1 MTLGP
6 GPALVPPWAMAMS
19 SPAPLIVRDEAA
31 ATLRRAFDAG
41 REGNLEVV
49 VVRGEAGIGKTR
61 LLQEFRR
68 EVTAAEPTA
77 VIAVGQCVDMGEIGS
92 PFTPIRRMLRDLHA
106 QLGDALTA
114 AASPAVGGALAGI
127 LPEIATETGPAS
139 VTTTGNDA
147 ISDALGALLEALSD
161 DHHLVLI
168 IEDLHWADTATL
180 ALLKTLTFTLRG
192 GHLTIVMTYRT
203 DDVGRGHPLRG
214 VLADL
219 ERNRSV
225 TFIEIE
231 RLSPAD
237 AARLT
242 RMLDPHLDQRAVDSI
257 VERSDGLPF
266 FIEELIALTDSR
278 LPTTL
283 RDLLLAR
290 VETLSSDARAAVDLL
305 AAGGVHV
312 DSDLLEETA
321 EGHVD
326 RGRLHE
332 GLREGLVE
340 NILVSDDD
348 GYAFRHALLQEAVH
362 DDLLPSIRAD
372 LHRRYAAALD
382 RRVAEGRHERAA
394 EAAEHWGQA
403 RDAGRA
409 FDAMVIAR
417 RFALES
423 GVEMVTSRI
432 GERMLEMWPQVPDAE
447 ARAGMSRL
455 EFVADT
461 ADHGLGDPARAL
473 RVARAGMAEAGPE
486 QRVERARLLNVT
498 SYALSNLGDPG
509 AARQVSIEAL
519 SLLDHDDPDTR
530 SLLVECLVSRI
541 RTATFDPRP
550 EEVPELE
557 QLTALATTHSDAIDD
572 PLLRA
577 RVLDTA
583 ATLDTVAG
591 RLTEALARVRR
602 FPITELTARQYQV
615 NFITELD
622 ALVRLGRFREAAD
635 LAARRTSEVA
645 DPAALV
651 YGIDLNAAEALFAA
665 GDAAAG
671 RSAAER
677 GLAVIVSVQVMSSF
691 GWRLQSLADSW
702 DDRPA
707 QARARRDQH
716 GADIDD
722 LLIDDS
728 EELAGWGTY
737 ALEAALNEAETAS
750 DATTRAALITT
761 ALGGALDIVRAGLE
775 PGIAR
780 PHVVSAAR
788 ALADATLARSDADDL
803 AHLGAMIDDVLA
815 RHADDEATPAI
826 EALVA
831 AEAARAATEAPEAAV
846 DAWRRA
852 SDLAADGF
860 VPVRQLWYAR
870 YRLAQALLEAG
881 ERDAAARLLDEIA
894 HGATAHGVAV
904 VARWARELA
913 ARAGLSDAVAG
924 GPPQLTAR
932 ERQVLELVA
941 EGLSNPEIG
950 RRLFIS
956 PKTASVHVSAILAK
970 IGAANRVEAAA
981 FFHRQAAGPAIDVG
995 GRA

>member
-1 MTLGP
+1 MTLGLD
-6 GPALVPPWAMAMS
+6 PAAVPPWAMALS
-19 SPAPLIVRDEAA
+19 TPAPLIVRDEAA

-41 REGNLEVV
+41 REGHPEVV

-68 EVTAAEPTA
+68 EAAALEPTA

-106 QLGDALTA
+106 QLGDALPA
-114 AASPAVGGALAGI
+114 AVSSTVRGALAGI
-127 LPEIATETGPAS
+127 LPEIATETALPSA
-139 VTTTGNDA
+139 TTTGNDA
-147 ISDALGALLEALSD
+147 ISDALGTLLEALSAD
-161 DHHLVLI
+161 QHLVLI

-192 GHLTIVMTYRT
+192 AHLTIVMTYRT

-242 RMLDPHLDQRAVDSI
+242 RMLDPHLDQRVVDSI

-372 LHRRYAAALD
+372 LHARYGAALD
-382 RRVAEGRHERAA
+382 RRVADGHRERAA
-394 EAAEHWGQA
+394 EAAEHWEQA
-403 RDAGRA
+403 RDAVRA

-417 RFALES
+417 RYAGE
-423 GVEMVTSRI
+423 TSAEPVMSQI
-432 GERMLEMWPQVPDAE
+432 GERMLAIWPQVPDAE

-455 EFVADT
+455 EFFADT

-473 RVARAGMAEAGPE
+473 RVARAGLSEAGPE

-498 SYALSNLGDPG
+498 SYALSNLGDPA
-509 AARQVSIEAL
+509 AARRVSIEAL
-519 SLLDHDDPDTR
+519 SLLDDEDPGTR
-530 SLLVECLVSRI
+530 SLVVECLVSRI

-557 QLTALATTHSDAIDD
+557 RLIALATAHSDAIDD

-591 RLTEALARVRR
+591 RLTEALMRVRR
-602 FPITELTARQYQV
+602 FPVSSMGARQYQV

-622 ALVRLGRFREAAD
+622 ALVRLGRFREAAE

-665 GDAAAG
+665 GDAEAG

-677 GLAVIVSVQVMSSF
+677 GLSVIASTQVMSSF
-691 GWRLQSLADSW
+691 GWRLLGLADAW
-702 DDRPA
+702 GDHPERA
-707 QARARRDQH
+707 HARRDDH
-716 GADIDD
+716 GTGIDQ
-722 LLIDDS
+722 LIAEDS
-728 EELAGWGTY
+728 EERAGWGTFV
-737 ALEAALNEAETAS
+737 LETALNEAETMS
-750 DATTRAALITT
+750 DAAARTALIST

-780 PHVVSAAR
+780 PHLVSAAR
-788 ALADATLARSDADDL
+788 ALADATLTRSDADDL
-803 AHLGAMIDDVLA
+803 ARLGGMIDDVLA

-826 EALVA
+826 VALVA
-831 AEAARAATEAPEAAV
+831 AEAARAEAEAPAATV
-846 DAWRRA
+846 GAWRMA

-870 YRLAQALLEAG
+870 YRLMQALLYAG
-881 ERDAAARLLDEIA
+881 DRDAATAMLDEIA
-894 HGATAHGVAV
+894 DGAPAHGIAV
-904 VARWARELA
+904 VARWARDLA

-981 FFHRQAAGPAIDVG
+981 FFHLQATGKAIDVG